1 MTIEPRGVIFTL
13 EERGGDM
20 EIDFCLIGERIKQ
33 ARKVKGW
40 TQEDLAEKIDVAVAY
55 MSRIESGRTQINLTR
70 LAQLSTE
77 LDVSIEELITGVNKS
92 AKNYLDKDLYNI
104 LIQCTPEKQRLIYG
118 IAKIVS
124 GVNFV

>member
-1 MTIEPRGVIFTL
+1 
-13 EERGGDM
+13 M